1 MSAIRYVALAA
12 LVLWLG
18 ATVTV
23 LARTL
28 VGDIFR
34 GFDLVSMACGAIV
47 FVCLF
52 IMKFVGPPPSGFTPR
67 AIIVFV
73 MLAVALYAGLFERGG
88 VALLAVNSVL
98 GFVLLGWYVKES

>member
-1 MSAIRYVALAA
+1 MFIVRYVALAA

-28 VGDIFR
+28 LGDIFR
-34 GFDLVSMACGAIV
+34 GFDLLSMACGAIV
-47 FVCLF
+47 FVSLF
-52 IMKFVGPPPSGFTPR
+52 IMKFVGPPPEGFVPR

-73 MLAVALYAGLFERGG
+73 MLAIALYGGLLDRS
-88 VALLAVNSVL
+88 ATTLLAVNSVL
-98 GFVLLGWYVKES
+98 GLVLLGWYVKEP